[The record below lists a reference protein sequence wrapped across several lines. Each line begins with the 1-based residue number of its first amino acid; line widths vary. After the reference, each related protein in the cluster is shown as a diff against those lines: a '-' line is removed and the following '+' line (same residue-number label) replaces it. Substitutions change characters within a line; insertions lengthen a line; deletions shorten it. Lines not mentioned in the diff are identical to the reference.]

1 MAVDFRHADNPVNR
15 FAENISYDHLRMR
28 SPIPPKFDSFTARL
42 QWWVNERGYAARGKQ
57 GELSKALGIAQPSTS
72 ELIAGKSKLPSA
84 EVFMKLCDALKLR
97 PQYLLFEQGP
107 PEGQYLADLDS
118 QEAQLIELFR
128 RLPSDDLRHAL
139 LIDAD
144 GMLQRNTDGVS
155 AQQST
160 NPVQDKLTGK
170 LKKQRSVVARKR
182 TAERKQKK

>member
-1 MAVDFRHADNPVNR
+1 MALDFRHADDQVNR
-15 FAENISYDHLRMR
+15 FAENMSHEHCHMR

-57 GELSKALGIAQPSTS
+57 GELSKALGITQPSTS

-84 EVFMKLCDALKLR
+84 EVFMKLCDTLKLR
-97 PQYLLFEQGP
+97 PQYLLFGQGP

-128 RLPSDDLRHAL
+128 RLPSEDLRHAL

-144 GMLQRNTDGVS
+144 GMLQRKTDGVS
-155 AQQST
+155 AKDANIAEQQAKI
-160 NPVQDKLTGK
+160 D
-170 LKKQRSVVARKR
+170 ARK
-182 TAERKQKK
+182 KKTRAAKKK